1 MAILAGGAMRV
12 INAKKKSATIADD
25 CIGFLD
31 LVWHGAHDRGTGRD
45 REVYARVALAEDTP
59 AGQFEFYFCSTRC
72 LREFLDSWVDALE
85 AKIAKQLPPK
95 NSKK

>member
-12 INAKKKSATIADD
+12 VDPKKRSATIADD

-31 LVWHGAHDRGTGRD
+31 LVWHGAHDGGKGKN
-45 REVYARVALAEDTP
+45 REICARVPLADDTP

-72 LREFLDSWVDALE
+72 LREFLNASVDALE
-85 AKIAKQLPPK
+85 EKIIRELPR